1 MDGTLMA
8 KVTDLVVHIMI
19 GIVAIS
25 ASNMAIRT
33 QSKVNTWTDINNK
46 IFTGLAAE
54 LGNVQRQVSELRA
67 EVARLEAEKEGGE
80 KTE

>member
-1 MDGTLMA
+1 
-8 KVTDLVVHIMI
+8 
-19 GIVAIS
+19 
-25 ASNMAIRT
+25 
-33 QSKVNTWTDINNK
+33 VNTWTDINNK